1 MCQFKGGVVLAF
13 FDEEDGFSA
22 DTDFSSEVIL
32 GEVVACTELFDAGLQ
47 NYPFRDRTMYEIT
60 NTKPEIITTAPAR

>member
-1 MCQFKGGVVLAF
+1 
-13 FDEEDGFSA
+13 
-22 DTDFSSEVIL
+22 L